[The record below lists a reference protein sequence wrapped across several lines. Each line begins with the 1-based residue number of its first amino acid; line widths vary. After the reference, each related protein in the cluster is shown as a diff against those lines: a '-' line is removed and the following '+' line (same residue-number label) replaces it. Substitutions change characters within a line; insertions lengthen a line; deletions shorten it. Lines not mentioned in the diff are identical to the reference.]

1 MLLLKKTLYSVK
13 PPEEWL
19 ALTELQYF
27 KISYRLMFP
36 LNLKIILGLAIAFVD
51 LFLFHKTNTEQKHG
65 TLC

>member
-36 LNLKIILGLAIAFVD
+36 LNLIILGLAIAFVD
-51 LFLFHKTNTEQKHG
+51 YFLFHKTNTEQKHG